1 MASLLQRPILLG
13 GLSLTF
19 GVWLLDQFL
28 PIVPDETGTALWA
41 TIALGSGIWFIRKQ
55 RSQAAKK
62 PWKPTLID
70 RARVLQAI
78 AATEVR
84 VNQFITEVASEP
96 DTEGGSPILSESAFA
111 QVNRFRQ
118 ELATIQTGLERT
130 KVNVAVLGRREVG
143 KSTVGQFLVEQF
155 LGQVL
160 TASESTEITEATN
173 EFSISEKGIVDPT
186 YVAGSDIG
194 LVVISGD
201 LTDGEFT
208 AIQTLVKQH
217 HRIVVGVNKLDHV
230 LPNDRPVVVQQVR
243 DRLTGLLEPEDIV
256 AVTANPSAYKVR
268 QHQADGTIVERMEQP
283 APDVAELQAR
293 LKAVAMDRQNLV
305 ITTAFRQVEALK
317 AQIQTELNRVRR
329 DRAQPI
335 IEQYQWIAATA
346 AFANPVPSL
355 DVLATATINAQLI
368 VDLGKVYQ
376 RNFSLEQAKTMTL
389 TLGSQMVKL
398 GLVEMASSAIAPLLK
413 GTALTYVAGG
423 LMQGLSAAYLTQ
435 LAGLTMVDYF
445 ESTSPTESIWSLQ
458 GDRLVE
464 TMRKVFQDNQ
474 RVEFVQNLVKQGIAK
489 LIPGTAAQQTA

>member
-19 GVWLLDQFL
+19 GVWLLDQFV

-41 TIALGSGIWFIRKQ
+41 AIALGSGIWFLKQQ
-55 RSQAAKK
+55 RSQAARKAV
-62 PWKPTLID
+62 WKPSLID

-84 VNQFITEVASEP
+84 INQFISEVATEVATAADSA
-96 DTEGGSPILSESAFA
+96 GSPILSESAFA
-111 QVNRFRQ
+111 QVNQFRQ
-118 ELATIQTGLERT
+118 QLAAIQTGLERSA
-130 KVNVAVLGRREVG
+130 VDVALLGRREVG
-143 KSTVGQFLVEQF
+143 KSTVGKFLDAIA
-155 LGQVL
+155 
-160 TASESTEITEATN
+160 TESGD
-173 EFSISEKGIVDPT
+173 EFAVSEKGAVDAT
-186 YVAGSDIG
+186 YGAGRDIG
-194 LVVISGD
+194 LFVVSGD

-208 AIQTLVKQH
+208 AIQSLVKSH
-217 HRIVVGVNKLDHV
+217 HRLVVAVNKLDHV
-230 LPNDRPVVVQQVR
+230 LPNDRPVVLQQVR
-243 DRLTGLLEPEDIV
+243 DRLAGLLEPEDIV
-256 AVTANPSAYKVR
+256 AVTANPTPYKVR
-268 QHQADGTIVERMEQP
+268 QHQADGTVVERMEQP
-283 APDVAELQAR
+283 APEMADLQTR
-293 LKAVAMDRQNLV
+293 IKAVTTEHQTLV
-305 ITTAFRQVEALK
+305 ITTAFRQVEGLK

-329 DRAQPI
+329 DRAQPM

-368 VDLGKVYQ
+368 VDLGQVYQ
-376 RNFSLEQAKTMTL
+376 RHFSLDQAKTMTL

-413 GTALTYVAGG
+413 STALTYVAGG

-445 ESTSPTESIWSLQ
+445 ENTSQTESGWSLQ

-464 TMRKVFQDNQ
+464 TLRKVFQENQ
-474 RVEFVQNLVKQGIAK
+474 RVEFVQNLVKQGVAK
-489 LIPGTAAQQTA
+489 LIPGTAVQTI